1 MENIS
6 LPDQPV
12 LTLPPNIFGTK
23 RAFSVFHLQN
33 STSTPKVSK
42 MFDSTRRAFLQQ
54 TAMGLATVGASGLI
68 LRCDAQPT
76 QQINRTPET
85 NRNHADRVLIQMGPA
100 QPVASPTGELK
111 KITPL
116 PYGPFYR
123 AGAPFRGKLNLP
135 GEPGTMFIL
144 SGRVWAFDTKR
155 ALPGAVLDFW
165 HVDMQE
171 KYSNGVSD
179 FRNRGRLV
187 TSETGSYELESI
199 RPIPYR
205 PNPTGAPDFWRCAHY
220 HLVAVCPGYQ
230 PLVTE
235 IHFQGDAKRS
245 DPMYRVENAITVED
259 KKINGTSF
267 QTGVFDIV
275 LEPEPS
281 Q

>member
-1 MENIS
+1 
-6 LPDQPV
+6 
-12 LTLPPNIFGTK
+12 
-23 RAFSVFHLQN
+23 
-33 STSTPKVSK
+33 

-76 QQINRTPET
+76 QEI

-100 QPVASPTGELK
+100 LPVPSPTAELK
-111 KITPL
+111 KITPQ

-123 AGAPFRGKLNLP
+123 TGAPFRGKLSVP
-135 GEPGTMFIL
+135 GEPGTTFIL

-155 ALPGAVLDFW
+155 PLPGAVLDFW

-171 KYSNGVSD
+171 KYSNGVTD
-179 FRNRGRLV
+179 YRNRGRLV
-187 TSETGSYELESI
+187 SSESGYYELESI

-205 PNPTGAPDFWRCAHY
+205 PDPTGSPDFWRCAHY

-235 IHFQGDAKRS
+235 IHFQGDTKRN
-245 DPMYRVENAITVED
+245 DPMYRVENAIAVED

-275 LEPEPS
+275 LEREAS
-281 Q
+281 K